1 MLHGGPAWCGGGVH
15 RGGVTAARAAMAP
28 GLASLL
34 LLAIDEWT
42 RSDIADCFTDTPAA
56 AVPRHSCPL
65 SQLEQPY
72 TSMLPATPA
81 LAAVALLLLLVPAA
95 VRTARPVD
103 GSGAAAAAALHPDA
117 PPPPRRPDSYSASL
131 AAACAHISGAFF
143 VCADISHNSQ
153 GFQPPAHLLPP
164 PTPRRLITR

>member
-103 GSGAAAAAALHPDA
+103 GSGAAAAALHPDA

-131 AAACAHISGAFF
+131 AAAFAHISGAFLSVLIYRTIRRVF
-143 VCADISHNSQ
+143 N
-153 GFQPPAHLLPP
+153 PPLTSFCHPLPAG
-164 PTPRRLITR
+164 